1 MKTIETEENINFNK
15 VWLMFQETDKKFQ
28 DTDRKFQDTDRKF
41 QDTDKQLKELG
52 KQIGGLG
59 NKFGS
64 YTEGLFYPSLKRIL
78 QSKFHVTNV
87 IRNSSANIGNN
98 NIEIDVVG
106 YSNGANNTAFIVE
119 IKSHLQEKHISQTLN
134 ILEKFRT
141 FFPEHKD
148 KKIYGMIASVN
159 YTEDLKELV
168 LDNGLYFA
176 KIHDETFKLDI
187 PDEFKPKQF

>member
-1 MKTIETEENINFNK
+1 MDTIAKEDKINFDK
-15 VWLMFQETDKKFQ
+15 VWIMFQETDKKFQ
-28 DTDRKFQDTDRKF
+28 E
-41 QDTDKQLKELG
+41 TDKQLKELG

-64 YTEGLFYPSLKRIL
+64 YTEGLFYPSLKKIL
-78 QSKFHVTNV
+78 SNKFKVTNI
-87 IRNSSANIGNN
+87 IRNSTANIGNN

-106 YSNGANNTAFIVE
+106 YTNGSINSAFIVE
-119 IKSHLQEKHISQTLN
+119 IKSHLLEKHIGQTLN

-148 KKIYGMIASVN
+148 KKLFGMIASVTF
-159 YTEDLKELV
+159 TEELKELV

-176 KIHDETFKLDI
+176 QIHDDTFKLDI
-187 PDEFKPKQF
+187 PDEFVPRQF